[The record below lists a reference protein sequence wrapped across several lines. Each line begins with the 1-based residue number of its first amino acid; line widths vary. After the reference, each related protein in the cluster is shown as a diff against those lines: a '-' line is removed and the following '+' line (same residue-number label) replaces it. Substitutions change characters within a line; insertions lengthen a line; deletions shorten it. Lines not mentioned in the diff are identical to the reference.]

1 MDLTNLNNDRKRR
14 KSQLD
19 LSTMIYGK
27 VPPQAKDVEEAIL
40 GAIMLDKSAYDRAS
54 EMMTPEAFYVEAHN
68 RIYKAMQ
75 TLSRNNQPIDL
86 LTVAEELKRTEEL
99 ELVGGAY
106 YIHKLTNAVAS
117 GAHIEHHCRLVYEK
131 FIKRELIRIG
141 GEMIGE
147 AYEDSSDAFEL
158 LDLSERNI
166 DAVANKRVGNSVK
179 EISTVLV
186 DRVKHVAEL
195 RKHDSHITGIPSG
208 YLHLDRLTHGW
219 QKTDLI
225 ILAARPGVGKTAFA
239 LNLARNA
246 ASGNA
251 KVLLFSLEMSMGQL
265 VDRMISAESEVPLTQ
280 IMTGTL
286 SDHQMQHGFFAKGIQ
301 PLSRMGIFL
310 DDTPALNVYELR
322 SRAKY
327 AIRKYGHSGPLEPKY
342 NNWMIIIDYL
352 QLMSGVEDRR
362 INNREQEISNISR
375 NLKKLAKELQVP
387 IIALSQ
393 LSRAVEQRGS
403 DKTPKLSDL
412 RDSGAIEQDADEVL
426 FIYRPDYYDANS
438 SNEMGESTKGL
449 TEISIAK
456 NRHGALAQGPEAV
469 KLRALLHI
477 QKFVDWDGGM
487 FITPPANSGWRPIS
501 TGDRLDDDKDPF

>member
-1 MDLTNLNNDRKRR
+1 MDLTNLNNERKKRQRR
-14 KSQLD
+14 EVD
-19 LSTMIYGK
+19 LTTMVYGK

-40 GAIMLDKSAYDRAS
+40 GAIMLDKSAYDRAA
-54 EMMTPEAFYVEAHN
+54 EMMTPESFYVEAHS
-68 RIYKAMQ
+68 RIYRAMQ
-75 TLSRNNQPIDL
+75 TLARNNQPIDV
-86 LTVAEELKRTEEL
+86 LTVAEELKRNEEL

-106 YIHKLTNAVAS
+106 YVTKLTNSVTS

-131 FIKRELIRIG
+131 FIKREMIRIG

-147 AYEDSSDAFEL
+147 AYEDSSDAFEVL
-158 LDLSERNI
+158 ELSERNI
-166 DAVANKRVGNSVK
+166 DAVANKRIGNSVK
-179 EISTVLV
+179 EISSVLV
-186 DRVKHVAEL
+186 ERVKHVAEL

-208 YLHLDRLTHGW
+208 YHHLDRLTHGW

-246 ASGNA
+246 ARAGKAN
-251 KVLLFSLEMSMGQL
+251 VLLFSLEMSMGQL

-286 SDHQMQHGFFAKGIQ
+286 SDHQMQHGFFERGVQ
-301 PLSRMGIFL
+301 PLSDMGIYL

-327 AIRKYGHSGPLEPKY
+327 AIRKYGHSGRLEPKY

-352 QLMSGVEDRR
+352 QLMSGVEDRK

-375 NLKKLAKELQVP
+375 NLKKLAKELHVP

-477 QKFVDWDGGM
+477 QKFVDWDGGI
-487 FITPPANSGWRPIS
+487 FTPPMGNGWRPV
-501 TGDRLDDDKDPF
+501 GERADDSDPF